1 MNVLLLLFGASIGVT
16 LLDFCRD
23 LGHQKTRVPGLLCG
37 IVCMMLCLAV
47 SVEHRLVTERHTT
60 MAYTALAWRRMVKSQ
75 IHIIYTQSK
84 TNPKLLFLITVQ
96 NQLLFQLRRRMVP
109 RNVDL
114 EKDGENS
121 LVGQNK

>member
-1 MNVLLLLFGASIGVT
+1 MNVLLFLFGASIGVT
-16 LLDFCRD
+16 PLEFCQD
-23 LGHQKTRVPGLLCG
+23 LRHQKIRVPGLLCG
-37 IVCMMLCLAV
+37 IVYMILRLAV
-47 SVEHRLVTERHTT
+47 SVEHQLVTDRHTT

-75 IHIIYTQSK
+75 IHIIYTQAK
-84 TNPKLLFLITVQ
+84 TKPKLLFLITVQ

-114 EKDGENS
+114 EKDGESS